1 MNTPTSEN
9 RLTIALAELGPVF
22 VGRVA
27 DLDASDTFALQNILD
42 LKDRKVL
49 SAMVPAAFGGGGA
62 RFSEMA
68 AFLRSL
74 AQACPSTALCLSMH
88 QHVIATSIVNS
99 RLGRPGEA
107 ILRKVAADEALVTT
121 TVAKDW
127 VASSGIA
134 RPVNGGFEV
143 HAHKTFVSGAP
154 AGDILMTSARTEGDA
169 GAGEVLHFAL
179 PYDADGLKVCGSWRA
194 HGMRATGTVDVE
206 LGGVFVPESAI
217 TLRRSAEGL
226 HPLFHVILT
235 VAPTLIMSCYMGIAD
250 RARDLAIEAV
260 RGERP
265 DKLRHARI
273 GELEAA
279 HTTAKLAH
287 QDMIALVDDL
297 QFDPSLERATDVLV
311 RKSILAE
318 NVVATCE
325 QSAAIVGAAGFLR
338 SSEIE
343 RLLRDAR
350 AAAMHPMPTDQ
361 LYVHK
366 GELLCRNAWQTCS
379 EL

>member
-1 MNTPTSEN
+1 MNGSNTPN
-9 RLTIALAELGPVF
+9 RLATALSDLVPVF
-22 VGRVA
+22 AGRVT
-27 DLDASDTFALQNILD
+27 DLDASDAFAGQNVQD

-62 RFSEMA
+62 DFSEMT

-88 QHVIATSIVNS
+88 QHVVATNIVNA

-107 ILRKVAADEALVTT
+107 LLRKVAANEALITT

-127 VASSGIA
+127 IASSGTA
-134 RPVNGGFEV
+134 RPVEGGFRV
-143 HAHKTFVSGAP
+143 DAHKTFVSGAP
-154 AGDILMTSARTEGDA
+154 AGDVLVTSARTEGEA
-169 GAGEVLHFAL
+169 GIPEVLHFAIS
-179 PYDADGLKVCGSWRA
+179 YDADGLQVCGEWRA
-194 HGMRATGTVDVE
+194 HGMRGTGTVDVK
-206 LGGVFVPESAI
+206 LDGVLVPESAI
-217 TLRRSAEGL
+217 TLRRPAEGL

-250 RARDLAIEAV
+250 RARDLAIDAV
-260 RGERP
+260 CRERP
-265 DKLRHARI
+265 DSLRHARI

-287 QDMIALVDDL
+287 QDMVALVQEL
-297 QFDPSLERATDVLV
+297 QFDPSPERATDVLV
-311 RKSILAE
+311 RKSILSE
-318 NVVATCE
+318 NVMATCGLC
-325 QSAAIVGAAGFLR
+325 AAIVGAAGYLR

-361 LYVHK
+361 LYVHA
-366 GELLCRNAWQTCS
+366 GEMLCRTP
-379 EL
+379 